1 MLSAINTT
9 ELCEP
14 YIRRRALR
22 HLEKGR
28 IVICAA
34 GTGNPYFTTDTA
46 AALRAMELKCEAII
60 KGTKVD
66 GIYDKDPVKHPDAV
80 RFSRISYDETLQRR
94 LQVMDATAI
103 TLARE
108 NHMPI
113 IVCNMFG
120 GDIRRVVCGED
131 AGTIVEEKD

>member
-1 MLSAINTT
+1 M
-9 ELCEP
+9 
-14 YIRRRALR
+14 
-22 HLEKGR
+22 
-28 IVICAA
+28 
-34 GTGNPYFTTDTA
+34 
-46 AALRAMELKCEAII
+46 
-60 KGTKVD
+60 D

-94 LQVMDATAI
+94 LEVMDATAI

-108 NHMPI
+108 NNMPI

-131 AGTIVEEKD
+131 AGTVVEAA

>member
-1 MLSAINTT
+1 M
-9 ELCEP
+9 
-14 YIRRRALR
+14 R

>member
-1 MLSAINTT
+1 
-9 ELCEP
+9 
-14 YIRRRALR
+14 
-22 HLEKGR
+22 
-28 IVICAA
+28 
-34 GTGNPYFTTDTA
+34 
-46 AALRAMELKCEAII
+46 MELKCDAII

-94 LQVMDATAI
+94 LEVMDATAI

-108 NHMPI
+108 NNMPI

-120 GDIRRVVCGED
+120 RRYPPCGMRRGRGHGGGGSV
-131 AGTIVEEKD
+131 ASGNSRRGRRLQLPSRAPWRGNR

>member
-46 AALRAMELKCEAII
+46 AALRAMELKCDAII

-94 LQVMDATAI
+94 LEVMDATAI

-108 NHMPI
+108 NNMPI

-131 AGTIVEEKD
+131 AGTVVEEA